1 VLDVLFSPRSQKR
14 LNFRMLLELKDDR
27 ILPYLET
34 YIAELQLP
42 TDHLWVTD
50 NRQTYN
56 QWVGRTVGGS
66 IGGAYV
72 YHPGRDKHLIL
83 INMRRID
90 LSRPQSLEIVVC
102 EELLHM
108 RHRID
113 GDRRRHARHGYD
125 RIAVQVSELTGASM
139 EDVRS
144 CVKPVKRR
152 TPKYVYACPK
162 CSMEV
167 PRSKTGVWS
176 CGRCSPTFDR
186 RFQLR
191 LVRTTVREAA

>member
-1 VLDVLFSPRSQKR
+1 MILDTDDAQIAAFVATYTAR
-14 LNFRMLLELKDDR
+14 L
-27 ILPYLET
+27 
-34 YIAELQLP
+34 ALP
-42 TDHLWVTD
+42 TDNLWITT
-50 NRQTYN
+50 NRTTYN
-56 QWVGRTVGGS
+56 QWVGRRVGGS

-83 INMRRID
+83 INMKRID
-90 LSRPQSLEIVVC
+90 LAQPKSLEIVVC

-113 GDRRRHARHGYD
+113 GDRRRHAKHGHD

-139 EDVRS
+139 DEVRT

-152 TPKYVYACPK
+152 APRYLYACPN
-162 CSMEV
+162 CNMQV
-167 PRSKTGVWS
+167 PRSRTGVWS

-191 LVRTTVREAA
+191 IVQTFEGGAD

>member
-1 VLDVLFSPRSQKR
+1 MFLALD
-14 LNFRMLLELKDDR
+14 DDR
-27 ILPYLET
+27 VLPHLQT
-34 YIAELQLP
+34 YIRKLDLP
-42 TDHLWVTD
+42 TDDLWVTTD
-50 NRQTYN
+50 RRIYN
-56 QWVGRTVGGS
+56 EWVGRTVGGS

-72 YHPGRDKHLIL
+72 YHPGRRKHLIL
-83 INMRRID
+83 INLRRIE
-90 LSRPQSLEIVVC
+90 LSRPNALEIVVC

-139 EDVRS
+139 EEVRS

-152 TPKYVYACPK
+152 GPKYIYACPE
-162 CSMEV
+162 CRMEV
-167 PRSKTGVWS
+167 PRSRTGVWS
-176 CGRCSPTFDR
+176 CGRCAPSFDR

-191 LVRTTVREAA
+191 LIRTLDREAA